1 MKKVSLFVWVIVAI
15 LALQV
20 QAFATTKQDVLNAVS
35 SPMTINGKQKNI
47 PGGYVKDVADFLNR
61 NDFSEAE
68 LQRAI
73 GEVYS
78 GKALWISTGKLNWSD
93 MTPGEQQMIMNRFS
107 AVAQTFEVSVGV
119 DTATKTGS
127 VTDKNDKTMKVE
139 LGKEEIN
146 PIKQTGMNLDFTPIY
161 IVSALTVG
169 FIVFAGIYVLR
180 KKEYC

>member
-1 MKKVSLFVWVIVAI
+1 MNKFSLFICSIIAI

-20 QAFATTKQDVLNAVS
+20 QIFATTKQDVLNAVS

-47 PGGYVKDVADFLNR
+47 PGGYVKDIAEFLNR
-61 NDFSEAE
+61 NDFSESE

-73 GEVYS
+73 GEVYA
-78 GKALWISTGKLNWSD
+78 GKSLWISTGKLNWSD
-93 MTPGEQQMIMNRFS
+93 MTESEQQMIMNRFS

-139 LGKEEIN
+139 MSEDSSN
-146 PIKQTGMNLDFTPIY
+146 PIKRTGMNLDFTPLY
-161 IVSALTVG
+161 FVSSVGVG
-169 FIVFAGIYVLR
+169 FIVFSGLYVLL
-180 KKEYC
+180 KKEWC